1 MTAVLASPTAPPE
14 RSRPPMR
21 TPIDGSG
28 PFATFWEV
36 SSAPPVVER
45 AAAEASPAREPAI
58 AGGPVVAADAIAE
71 FTRAFTR
78 LLLTQW
84 MAAFFTYEVLAAAVD
99 RKGRYLPTLGL

>member
-1 MTAVLASPTAPPE
+1 M
-14 RSRPPMR
+14 
-21 TPIDGSG
+21 
-28 PFATFWEV
+28 
-36 SSAPPVVER
+36 
-45 AAAEASPAREPAI
+45 I
-58 AGGPVVAADAIAE
+58 AGGPVAAPDAIAE